1 MESRIKSL
9 REKRGLIQEILAAE
23 LGITQQTLSRYEG
36 DVVLS
41 PAPLLK
47 SPVSALVFHVGS

>member
-9 REKRGLIQEILAAE
+9 REKRGLIQEILAAD

-36 DVVLS
+36 DATWSYV
-41 PAPLLK
+41 K
-47 SPVSALVFHVGS
+47 I

>member
-9 REKRGLIQEILAAE
+9 REKRGLIQEILAAD

-36 DVVLS
+36 D
-41 PAPLLK
+41 ATFIK
-47 SPVSALVFHVGS
+47 IDN